1 MKYKNAFI
9 VSFILFGIVSMI
21 NAEDYFP
28 KNTFHDFLF
37 SFYSSKLKALK
48 EPSIYIQKSD
58 IKKEIY
64 RFTWLRSFHNPI
76 SIRVEIHDQDNAI
89 IYIKETD
96 IKGGFGPDKI
106 KIDAIKTIS
115 TNSVKQVKK
124 KFTYFKFW
132 ALSVTEESLGLDGAQ
147 WIVEGLSR
155 GNYHI
160 VERWSPKKGSIKE
173 IGLHFL
179 EISGLDVKEIY

>member
-1 MKYKNAFI
+1 M
-9 VSFILFGIVSMI
+9 
-21 NAEDYFP
+21 
-28 KNTFHDFLF
+28 
-37 SFYSSKLKALK
+37 
-48 EPSIYIQKSD
+48 
-58 IKKEIY
+58 
-64 RFTWLRSFHNPI
+64 RSFNNPI
-76 SIRVEIHDQDNAI
+76 SIRVEIHDQNNAI

-96 IKGGFGPDKI
+96 RKGGSDPDKI
-106 KIDAIKTIS
+106 KIDAIERIS
-115 TNSVKQVKK
+115 TNSIKQTKN

-132 ALSVTEESLGLDGAQ
+132 ALSVTEESLGFDGAY

-179 EISGLDVKEIY
+179 EISGLDVKEIH

>member
-1 MKYKNAFI
+1 MKYKIVLI
-9 VSFILFGIVSMI
+9 VSFILFGMLSMGS
-21 NAEDYFP
+21 AEDYFP
-28 KNTFHDFLF
+28 YYYF
-37 SFYSSKLKALK
+37 SRYSSILKALK

-58 IKKEIY
+58 VKKEIY

-76 SIRVEIHDQDNAI
+76 SIRVEIHDQNNAI
-89 IYIKETD
+89 IYTKETD
-96 IKGGFGPDKI
+96 RKGGPDPGKI
-106 KIDAIKTIS
+106 KIDAIKRIS
-115 TNSVKQVKK
+115 TNSVIQLKK

-132 ALSVTEESLGLDGAQ
+132 SLSVTEDSFGLDGAQ